1 VNQAAVGYA
10 LHTAK
15 EGEGFVIKVQCKN
28 CGQKFSVSQ
37 QHAGKKGRCPKC
49 KNILTVPKQYSPMAI
64 TEPRNAA
71 RDLTFVDAPET
82 GKVQKKAVRQYAVPD
97 TAAEQAEE
105 SQPES
110 PTGEVEPTGERKL
123 PWMLDI
129 FLYPTSKPGLT
140 SLGIIVGIP
149 LLIDI
154 VLQAFGPFALTLWLP
169 ALILR
174 ILIGLYMS
182 WYFAECV
189 RDSATGGT
197 RAPEVFATAD
207 VSTMF
212 EQSLYLAA
220 CYIIFAGPAGFYSV
234 FRHKTDAIFWLLAA
248 FGVFFFPIGLLAV
261 VMFNSGAAFN
271 PVLLIGSIF
280 STFLQYCGLVL
291 LICGVVLPIAAI
303 MNIQPED
310 IPLPKVL
317 TLILQA
323 GFTAILLYIVFV
335 IAHLLGRFYWR
346 YRERLNWEV

>member
-1 VNQAAVGYA
+1 M
-10 LHTAK
+10 
-15 EGEGFVIKVQCKN
+15 IKFQCKN

-71 RDLTFVDAPET
+71 HDLTFVDAPET

-105 SQPES
+105 SQRES

-189 RDSATGGT
+189 RDSAAGGT
-197 RAPEVFATAD
+197 RAPEAFATAD
-207 VSTMF
+207 ASTMF

-234 FRHKTDAIFWLLAA
+234 FTHKTDAVFWLLAA

-280 STFLQYCGLVL
+280 STFLPYCG
-291 LICGVVLPIAAI
+291 
-303 MNIQPED
+303 
-310 IPLPKVL
+310 
-317 TLILQA
+317 
-323 GFTAILLYIVFV
+323 
-335 IAHLLGRFYWR
+335 
-346 YRERLNWEV
+346 

>member
-1 VNQAAVGYA
+1 MPA
-10 LHTAK
+10 TAK
-15 EGEGFVIKVQCKN
+15 RESGNGREGEGFVIKFRCDK
-28 CGQKFSVSQ
+28 CGQKFTVPEVQ
-37 QHAGKKGRCPKC
+37 AGKKGRCPKC
-49 KNILTVPKQYSPMAI
+49 KNIVAVPKHQSPGVVIKPKDSAY
-64 TEPRNAA
+64 
-71 RDLTFVDAPET
+71 DLTLLDVPET
-82 GKVQKKAVRQYAVPD
+82 GKVQKKPVRQYAVPD
-97 TAAEQAEE
+97 TATEQTEE
-105 SQPES
+105 SQRES

-154 VLQAFGPFALTLWLP
+154 VLQAFGPFALTLALP
-169 ALILR
+169 RFILN
-174 ILIGLYMS
+174 ILIGLYVC

-189 RDSATGGT
+189 RDSAAGGT

-234 FRHKTDAIFWLLAA
+234 FTHKTDAVFWLLAA
-248 FGVFFFPIGLLAV
+248 YGVFFFPIGLLAA

-271 PVLLIGSIF
+271 PILWVGSIF
-280 STFLQYCGLVL
+280 SVFFQYCGLVL
-291 LICGVVLPIAAI
+291 LLCGPVLAIGAI
-303 MNIQPED
+303 MNIQPQD

-317 TLILQA
+317 ALILEA
-323 GFTAILLYIVFV
+323 GFTGILLYIVFV
-335 IAHLLGRFYWR
+335 VAHLLGRFYWR

>member
-15 EGEGFVIKVQCKN
+15 EGEGFVIKFRCDK
-28 CGQKFSVSQ
+28 CGQKFTVPEVQ
-37 QHAGKKGRCPKC
+37 AGKKGRCPKC
-49 KNILTVPKQYSPMAI
+49 KSVVTIPKQYSPMAL
-64 TEPRNAA
+64 TEPRDAA
-71 RDLTFVDAPET
+71 HDLTFVDAPET
-82 GKVQKKAVRQYAVPD
+82 GKVQKKAVSQYAVPD

-105 SQPES
+105 SQREL
-110 PTGEVEPTGERKL
+110 PTGEVEATGERKL
-123 PWMLDI
+123 PWLLDI

-140 SLGIIVGIP
+140 NLGIIVGIP

-154 VLQAFGPFALTLWLP
+154 VIQVFGPFALILWLP
-169 ALILR
+169 ILILR
-174 ILIGLYMS
+174 ILIGLYMC

-189 RDSATGGT
+189 RDSAAGGT
-197 RAPEVFATAD
+197 RAPEVFATAE

-234 FRHKTDAIFWLLAA
+234 FTHKTDAVFWLLAA

-261 VMFNSGAAFN
+261 VMFNSGVAFN
-271 PVLLIGSIF
+271 PILWVASIF

-346 YRERLNWEV
+346 YQERLNWEV

>member
-1 VNQAAVGYA
+1 
-10 LHTAK
+10 
-15 EGEGFVIKVQCKN
+15 
-28 CGQKFSVSQ
+28 
-37 QHAGKKGRCPKC
+37 
-49 KNILTVPKQYSPMAI
+49 
-64 TEPRNAA
+64 
-71 RDLTFVDAPET
+71 
-82 GKVQKKAVRQYAVPD
+82 
-97 TAAEQAEE
+97 
-105 SQPES
+105 
-110 PTGEVEPTGERKL
+110 
-123 PWMLDI
+123 
-129 FLYPTSKPGLT
+129 
-140 SLGIIVGIP
+140 
-149 LLIDI
+149 
-154 VLQAFGPFALTLWLP
+154 
-169 ALILR
+169 
-174 ILIGLYMS
+174 MS

>member
-1 VNQAAVGYA
+1 VNQAAVRYA

-15 EGEGFVIKVQCKN
+15 EGEGFVIKFRCDK
-28 CGQKFSVSQ
+28 CGQKFTVPEVQ
-37 QHAGKKGRCPKC
+37 AGKRGRCPKC
-49 KNILTVPKQYSPMAI
+49 KAIVTIPKQQSPGAVI
-64 TEPRNAA
+64 KPNDSAY
-71 RDLTFVDAPET
+71 DLTLLDVPET
-82 GKVQKKAVRQYAVPD
+82 GKVQKKPVSQYAVSD
-97 TAAEQAEE
+97 TGPEQAEE
-105 SQPES
+105 SQHKPAMRD
-110 PTGEVEPTGERKL
+110 VELTGERKL
-123 PWMLDI
+123 PWLLDI

-140 SLGIIVGIP
+140 GLGIIVGVP

-154 VLQAFGPFALTLWLP
+154 VMQAFGPFALTLALP
-169 ALILR
+169 RFIFN
-174 ILIGLYMS
+174 ILIGLYVC

-189 RDSATGGT
+189 RDSAAGGT

-234 FRHKTDAIFWLLAA
+234 FTHKTDAVFWFLAA
-248 FGVFFFPIGLLAV
+248 YGVFFFPIGLLAA

-271 PVLLIGSIF
+271 PILWVGSIF
-280 STFLQYCGLVL
+280 SVFFQYCGLVL
-291 LICGVVLPIAAI
+291 LLCGVVLPIAAI

-323 GFTAILLYIVFV
+323 GFTATLLYIVFV